1 MARIALSDIT
11 PWITEAALAHPQD
24 LPTVLCERLS
34 ISRNSARV
42 QLNKLVESQWL
53 ARDGVSRRAT
63 YRPGP
68 LRQVVRRY
76 ALSGLQE
83 DLPWAQDFAPRF
95 ELKPN
100 VSRMAQHVFTELLNN
115 AIDHSGGSSVTVSM
129 RQTPTQLQLLV
140 SDDGRG
146 VFDAVAERFNITEP
160 SVAMLEL
167 AKGKL
172 TSQPD
177 AHTGR
182 GLFFSA
188 KLADIFDLH
197 ANEAAFQQREWQR
210 DQWWQRSRP
219 ACRRGTSVYVAIC
232 VDTERNLDEVLRR
245 YSLDGQ
251 GYGFERTVVP
261 LKLITQAQVGLESRA
276 QARRVVSRLSQFQR
290 VELDFDGLADI
301 GHGFADELF
310 RVFGRQHPRLQLV
323 PVNMA
328 PRVAA
333 MVGSVCEGT
342 PQTLTEVA

>member
-1 MARIALSDIT
+1 MARIAISDLT
-11 PWITEAALAHPQD
+11 PWITEAVLAHPQD
-24 LPTVLCERLS
+24 LPQYLCERLT
-34 ISRNSARV
+34 ISRSYART
-42 QLNKLVESQWL
+42 LLGKLVEAQWL
-53 ARDGVSRRAT
+53 QRDGVSRKAT
-63 YRPGP
+63 YRPGA

-76 ALSGLQE
+76 PLAGLQE
-83 DLPWAQDFAPRF
+83 DLPWAQDFAGRF
-95 ELKPN
+95 DVKAN
-100 VSRMAQHVFTELLNN
+100 VARMAQHVFTELLNN

-146 VFDAVAERFNITEP
+146 VFDAVAERFQITDP
-160 SVAMLEL
+160 TTAMLEL

-177 AHTGR
+177 SHTGR

-197 ANEAAFQQREWQR
+197 ANDAAFQQREWQR

-219 ACRRGTSVYVAIC
+219 ACRTGTSVYVAIC
-232 VDTERNLDEVLRR
+232 VDSDRTLDNVLRR
-245 YSLDGQ
+245 YSLDGA

-261 LKLITQAQVGLESRA
+261 LKLITQEQNGLESRA
-276 QARRVVSRLSQFQR
+276 QARRVVSRLAQFRR
-290 VELDFDGLADI
+290 VELDFDGLADV
-301 GHGFADELF
+301 GHGFTDELF
-310 RVFGRQHPRLQLV
+310 RVFGRQHPQLELV

-333 MVGSVCEGT
+333 MVSSVREM
-342 PQTLTEVA
+342 PVAA